1 MTKSEVFKGF
11 SRQTVQFFENLKKNN
26 TKNWFEKHRGDY
38 EEFVLKPAKNFVA
51 AMGKRLRTEIPG
63 IVAVPKVNKSL
74 FRINR
79 DTRFSLDKSPY
90 KTNLGIFFWE
100 GTRPRM
106 ECAGFYFHLEPPNIV
121 LGGGLYMFPNY
132 LFDTY
137 RNSVVHPRYGKEL
150 ADILSELKKKGVRIE
165 GKHYKRVPGG
175 YNPSHPNAEY
185 LLHKGLY
192 IGNETAIPEELYSE
206 DWIDYC
212 WKVYRLSFP
221 LHRWLVA
228 MTRRHKVVPLSRSN

>member
-1 MTKSEVFKGF
+1 MAQNGVFKGF
-11 SRQTVQFFENLKKNN
+11 SRQTIQFFEGLSKNN
-26 TKNWFEKHRGDY
+26 TKNWFEAHRNDY
-38 EEFVLKPAKNFVA
+38 EKHVLEPARAFIT
-51 AMGKRLRTEIPG
+51 AMGKRLRTQFPA

-90 KTNLGIFFWE
+90 KTNLGIFLWE

-106 ECAGFYFHLEPPNIV
+106 ECPGFYFHLEPPNLM

-137 RNSVVHPRYGKEL
+137 RSSVVHHRYGKEL
-150 ADILSELKKKGVRIE
+150 AEILSKIGKKEGFQIG
-165 GKHYKRVPGG
+165 GKHYKRVPAG
-175 YNPSHPNAEY
+175 YDPSHPNAEY
-185 LLHKGLY
+185 LLHNGLY
-192 IGNETAIPEELYSE
+192 VGAETDVPQELYSKTLL
-206 DWIDYC
+206 DYC
-212 WKVYRLSFP
+212 WEVYKPSFP

-228 MTRRHKVVPLSRSN
+228 LTKRFRGMALNR